1 MSIGA
6 PGSCTLTPNLILHYI
21 NSGGSSTV
29 TIRVIQNENIN
40 FDSYVHSRY
49 VIFTNT
55 GSILNENGDRSLIRD
70 ILAQNQQ
77 CQKPQPDETGDDA
90 NVRCADFV
98 DHNGACIVQ
107 CLPGFVVEGT
117 SDNSIKYNCNNGSF
131 DKEVKKCVCETCC
144 DKSYENVENA
154 RIVSNLFF

>member
-1 MSIGA
+1 M
-6 PGSCTLTPNLILHYI
+6 
-21 NSGGSSTV
+21 TV
-29 TIRVIQNENIN
+29 IIRVIQNENIN

-49 VIFTNT
+49 VIFHKYRVNF
-55 GSILNENGDRSLIRD
+55 LNENCDRSLIRD

-77 CQKPQPDETGDDA
+77 CQKPQPSETGNDA
-90 NVRCADFV
+90 NVRCADYV

-117 SDNSIKYNCNNGSF
+117 SDNSITYNCNNGSF

-154 RIVSNLFF
+154 RIVSNLTFFELSNGLIADPLY